1 MPNVFFDNFKW
12 MLWNILLASI
22 SMFISFFIFRKKIW
36 EKRGIILKGV
46 LILLFLL
53 YYFFLPNAPYVLTD
67 IIHLVRQ
74 IKDYR
79 YFGLSDSSII
89 VYLIPQYLLF
99 IFIGFSMY
107 VIAFQK
113 LVHFMYDFKVK
124 PLFIW
129 LLKIVNP
136 FLMAI
141 GIFLGRYYRFNSW
154 DIISRYDA
162 IIVSTMKG
170 FTNIFFFMF
179 IVIITVVIFVG
190 FEILSIF
197 YKSIF
202 KNLFTLKDN

>member
-12 MLWNILLASI
+12 MSWNIFLASI
-22 SMFISFFIFRKKIW
+22 SMIISLIIFKKEWWQKKNIMI
-36 EKRGIILKGV
+36 K
-46 LILLFLL
+46 LILIISFLL
-53 YYFFLPNAPYVLTD
+53 YYFFLPNAPYVLSD
-67 IIHLVRQ
+67 VIHLVRQ

-79 YFGLSDSSII
+79 YFKLSDSSII

-113 LVHFMYDFKVK
+113 LIHFLYECNVRHI
-124 PLFIW
+124 FI
-129 LLKIVNP
+129 LLCKIFNP

-154 DIISRYDA
+154 DIISSYEY
-162 IIVSTMKG
+162 IIISTIKG
-170 FTNIFFFMF
+170 FTNFYFFMF
-179 IVIITVVIFVG
+179 IIIITIVILLG

-202 KNLFTLKDN
+202 KNLFNLKQS